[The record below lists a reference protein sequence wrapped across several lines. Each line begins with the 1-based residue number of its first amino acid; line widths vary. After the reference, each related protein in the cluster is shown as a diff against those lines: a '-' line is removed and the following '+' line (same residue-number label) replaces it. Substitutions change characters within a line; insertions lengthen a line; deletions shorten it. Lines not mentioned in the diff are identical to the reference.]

1 MIPILLLVSV
11 ATFILVDCTA
21 GDPARVMLQGS
32 TGNPSEESVQLLQQ
46 ELGLDQPKIVQY
58 FQWLGNVL
66 RFNFGNSYVS
76 SKPVIWELL
85 NRVPVTLGIAI
96 LGIIIVLLISI
107 PLGILAA
114 IRKNTWLD
122 HVIQIFSVFTV
133 CVPAFWLGLGLL
145 ILFGIVLHSMNIIG
159 GAVGIWIW
167 VPALSIALGY
177 TGQYIGLLRDNMIDV
192 LEKEN
197 LALKKQEADV
207 TISYDDL
214 FARAKSLG
222 MKFPTNCQVQTYT
235 VEKSTAVR
243 LYGEK
248 NHKLGK

>member
-1 MIPILLLVSV
+1 MGN
-11 ATFILVDCTA
+11 TA
-21 GDPARVMLQGS
+21 IQIVN
-32 TGNPSEESVQLLQQ
+32 TGKKV
-46 ELGLDQPKIVQY
+46 KIVDVEKQKKKRKFIKQWIIASAASLVLILSC
-58 FQWLGNVL
+58 FQIVRMENQEV
-66 RFNFGNSYVS
+66 
-76 SKPVIWELL
+76 LL
-85 NRVPVTLGIAI
+85 NKQA
-96 LGIIIVLLISI
+96 S
-107 PLGILAA
+107 
-114 IRKNTWLD
+114 
-122 HVIQIFSVFTV
+122 Q
-133 CVPAFWLGLGLL
+133 
-145 ILFGIVLHSMNIIG
+145 
-159 GAVGIWIW
+159 
-167 VPALSIALGY
+167 
-177 TGQYIGLLRDNMIDV
+177 IDV

>member
-1 MIPILLLVSV
+1 MGYFGLIVQKNGGY
-11 ATFILVDCTA
+11 C
-21 GDPARVMLQGS
+21 
-32 TGNPSEESVQLLQQ
+32 ESYD
-46 ELGLDQPKIVQY
+46 GLRGGKYRHTNCEYGEKVKIVDVEKQKKKRKFIKQWIIASAASLVLILSC
-58 FQWLGNVL
+58 FQIVRMENQEV
-66 RFNFGNSYVS
+66 
-76 SKPVIWELL
+76 LL
-85 NRVPVTLGIAI
+85 NKQVYK
-96 LGIIIVLLISI
+96 
-107 PLGILAA
+107 LAS
-114 IRKNTWLD
+114 
-122 HVIQIFSVFTV
+122 Q
-133 CVPAFWLGLGLL
+133 
-145 ILFGIVLHSMNIIG
+145 
-159 GAVGIWIW
+159 
-167 VPALSIALGY
+167 
-177 TGQYIGLLRDNMIDV
+177 IDV